1 MADYAGGKLLCYY
14 PSENMIYEA
23 TADGIT
29 IPWYALPINDNM
41 FLTTQNHTNVVVQWD
56 CKSPIANIVRYTFT
70 VETNPVDVLHNW
82 HTAKAS
88 PNCHFYGG
96 TIRQNLCGGSSEPIA
111 SGYRY
116 SKCHGVKKS

>member
-1 MADYAGGKLLCYY
+1 
-14 PSENMIYEA
+14 
-23 TADGIT
+23 
-29 IPWYALPINDNM
+29 M
-41 FLTTQNHTNVVVQWD
+41 FLTTQNHTNVVIQWD

-116 SKCHGVKKS
+116 SKCHGVEKIIGNQKIFGGFEWNASGDKFYQINSCDMTIMMAKREK